1 MAQQR
6 GFALTAVNLDFKAT
20 TGVPRMLVG
29 PGTEDDKPFSGKLL
43 PIWWWTGAKVGDKAT
58 VSANVPDG
66 KYMLMVRYA
75 KGVDMGIYSLAA
87 NGVSLGATIDAFDP
101 NYLHGQAEFASP
113 VEIRNGALNLT
124 VTLVGENPQSRANG
138 QYGKSMVGI
147 VGLRLKEVWK

>member
-1 MAQQR
+1 
-6 GFALTAVNLDFKAT
+6 
-20 TGVPRMLVG
+20 
-29 PGTEDDKPFSGKLL
+29 
-43 PIWWWTGAKVGDKAT
+43 VGDKAT

-66 KYMLMVRYA
+66 KYMLTVRYA

-87 NGVSLGATIDAFDP
+87 NGVSLGAAIDAFDP
-101 NYLHGQAEFASP
+101 NYLHGKAEFASP